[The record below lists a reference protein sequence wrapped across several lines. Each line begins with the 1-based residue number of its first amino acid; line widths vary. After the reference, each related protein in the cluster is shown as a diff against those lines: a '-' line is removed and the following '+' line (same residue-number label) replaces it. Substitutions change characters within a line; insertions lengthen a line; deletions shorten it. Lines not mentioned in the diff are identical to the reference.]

1 MRISCFVGIHKF
13 FILFIIYKQPVRE
26 NRLLFVC
33 NILFTNIRRKIMKE
47 LIEILTDE
55 NKSFNFPWWVYMFV
69 LPAVLVLLMAFAG
82 WMDALSQG
90 L

>member
-1 MRISCFVGIHKF
+1 
-13 FILFIIYKQPVRE
+13 
-26 NRLLFVC
+26 
-33 NILFTNIRRKIMKE
+33 MKE

-55 NKSFNFPWWVYMFV
+55 NKSFNFQWWVYMFV
-69 LPAVLVLLMAFAG
+69 MPATLVLLMAFAG

>member
-1 MRISCFVGIHKF
+1 
-13 FILFIIYKQPVRE
+13 
-26 NRLLFVC
+26 
-33 NILFTNIRRKIMKE
+33 MKE

-55 NKSFNFPWWVYMFV
+55 NKSFDFPWWVYMFV